1 MDPSSLQNHNVMHEL
16 TLEQRSAISV
26 VERACSVLSLL
37 GCIFTIV
44 TFCSS
49 KAFHKPIN
57 RLVFYASFG
66 NMLTN
71 VGTLMSNAYLSELD
85 SFGCQFQSFL
95 IQTFMPA
102 DAFWT
107 LAMAINVY
115 LTFYHKFDAERLR
128 RMEII
133 YLLGCYGI
141 PLIPAFTYIFVRNQQ
156 GQRIYGNATLWCWIS
171 GEYDVLRI
179 ATFYGPVWVT
189 ILITFFIYIRAGR
202 TIYEKRKQLYDF
214 QNSDP
219 DPLSINGEVVATIK
233 RTEVTVT
240 EEDAAQQHIH
250 LGPLGKQKAAATTT
264 TTTTTATATA
274 TTTTD
279 KSTGCEGAYSVHI
292 SADHSDVASSPVQ
305 GSKTFQQTSSVQV
318 APQRPPN
325 PARRRHHELNNAAWS
340 YTKCAILFFTAILI
354 TWIPSSANRVY
365 SVVHQNEVF
374 APLEFMSAF
383 VLPLQGLWNAV
394 IYAVT
399 SWSACQKLFDD
410 LMPRRWRR
418 RCHPSSVESPPDA
431 TSLAAAP
438 RKAGHYPSPPR
449 SSRTFDSESMTE
461 LAKSRTASADGC

>member
-1 MDPSSLQNHNVMHEL
+1 MHEL
-16 TLEQRSAISV
+16 TLEQRHAISV
-26 VERACSVLSLL
+26 IERACSVLSLL

-49 KAFHKPIN
+49 RAFHKPIN

-71 VGTLMSNAYLSELD
+71 VGTLMSNAYLGELD

-128 RMEII
+128 KMEIV
-133 YLLGCYGI
+133 YLLGCYGV
-141 PLIPAFTYIFVRNQQ
+141 PLIPAFTYIFVRNSH

-171 GEYDVLRI
+171 SEYDVLRI

-202 TIYEKRKQLYDF
+202 TIYEKRKQLYEF
-214 QNSDP
+214 QTSDP

-240 EEDAAQQHIH
+240 EEDASPSGAIH
-250 LGPLGKQKAAATTT
+250 LAPLSSKKKVSDKASSAS
-264 TTTTTATATA
+264 
-274 TTTTD
+274 D
-279 KSTGCEGAYSVHI
+279 GAYSVQI
-292 SADHSDVASSPVQ
+292 SADHCPSPSLDVDSPGNTV
-305 GSKTFQQTSSVQV
+305 QQTTMVQV
-318 APQRPPN
+318 APQRPLN

-365 SVVHQNEVF
+365 SVVHQTEVF
-374 APLEFMSAF
+374 PPLEFMSAF

-399 SWSACQKLFDD
+399 SWSACQKLFND
-410 LMPRRWRR
+410 LMPLRYRK
-418 RCHPSSVESPPDA
+418 PVAKIASPDPA
-431 TSLAAAP
+431 LAEQGLAA
-438 RKAGHYPSPPR
+438 RKGGQFRSPPR
-449 SSRTFDSESMTE
+449 SSHTFDSESMTE
-461 LAKSRTASADGC
+461 LAKSHRTASADEYHAC

>member
-1 MDPSSLQNHNVMHEL
+1 MSPLQQQNHTVMHEL

-128 RMEII
+128 KMELI

-240 EEDAAQQHIH
+240 EEDAAHLGAIH
-250 LGPLGKQKAAATTT
+250 LGPLGGRQKSS
-264 TTTTTATATA
+264 
-274 TTTTD
+274 D

-292 SADHSDVASSPVQ
+292 SADHGPISVTEMASSSPVQ
-305 GSKTFQQTSSVQV
+305 GSKTFQQTTSVHV
-318 APQRPPN
+318 TPHRPPN

-399 SWSACQKLFDD
+399 SWSACRKLFDD
-410 LMPRRWRR
+410 LMPSRYRR
-418 RCHPSSVESPPDA
+418 RRSGPSSVGSSPDPS
-431 TSLAAAP
+431 SLAAAEQGLG
-438 RKAGHYPSPPR
+438 RKAGHFRSPPR